1 VNVIVEKL
9 ASGALEVTAGK
20 VMLTVDRSGDPNVAS
35 FHSVDLFLAGL
46 GSCMVGTMLDAAEAS
61 GIPVG
66 NVRVELRPIISF
78 QPERVSK
85 IKMNMVVG
93 GDLTET
99 QVAELKMAAE
109 SCKVHNSL
117 HDGVV
122 TELNLVAQNF
132 EEIGQ
137 ANRAN

>member
-1 VNVIVEKL
+1 MNVIVEKL

>member
-1 VNVIVEKL
+1 MNVIVETTDT
-9 ASGALEVTAGK
+9 GALKITSGGAT
-20 VMLTVDRSGDPNVAS
+20 LTVDRSGDPSIVS

-61 GIPVG
+61 GISAG

-85 IKMNMVVG
+85 IKMKMYVD
-93 GDLTET
+93 GDVSEA
-99 QVAELKMAAE
+99 QVEELKLAAE

-117 HDGVV
+117 HAGVI
-122 TELNLVAQNF
+122 TELDLTSQSSGR
-132 EEIGQ
+132 IGQ
-137 ANRAN
+137 VTYEN

>member
-1 VNVIVEKL
+1 MNVTVEKL

-20 VMLTVDRSGDPNVAS
+20 ATITVDRSGDPNVVS

-78 QPERVSK
+78 APERVSK
-85 IKMNMVVG
+85 IKMKMVVD
-93 GDLTET
+93 GDLTEA
-99 QVAELKMAAE
+99 QVAELKSAAE

-117 HDGVV
+117 HDGVL
-122 TELNLVAQNF
+122 TELDLVAQQL

-137 ANRAN
+137 VRSEN